1 MRLLDDQMLSFMGA
15 EQIKKIL
22 HLRIEQAS
30 ESFLR
35 ILYAMTEAY
44 ANEHLGS
51 EPSDKEIETL
61 LANMD
66 IQPMTREELI
76 KEIEL
81 ANAQIE
87 KGKYITLDDLEK
99 EMEQW

>member
-1 MRLLDDQMLSFMGA
+1 MGA

-44 ANEHLGS
+44 ANEHLGG
-51 EPSDKEIETL
+51 EPGDKQIEAL

-66 IQPMTREELI
+66 LQPMTQEELI

-81 ANAQIE
+81 ANAQID
-87 KGKYITLDDLEK
+87 KGNYTTLEDLEK
-99 EMEQW
+99 EMDQW